1 MELPPLETGHIP
13 QAEILERVQA
23 SREEWVGFL
32 ERLARVESPSLVPES
47 QAHVLD
53 LMGWSLE
60 ELGFRVRRVPGRT
73 TGGLLV
79 ARGGDGW
86 RRSSRFQL
94 LIGHSDTVWPLGT
107 LNQMPVGFNGSVVKG
122 PGVFDMKAGL
132 TQMVFALRALRD
144 LSLEPEVEPVI
155 LVNSDEEIGS
165 QESERH
171 ILRLAR
177 GASRAFVLE
186 PALDLEGK
194 IKTARKGV
202 GRFVIRVKG
211 KGSHAG
217 LAPREGASAIQELA
231 MVIQR
236 LHAIT
241 DFERGIVVN
250 VGEIRGGTRANVVAA
265 AAEAVVDVRVNTIA
279 EGAWVGEQIR
289 AMETVTPGTTLEVEG
304 GVDRPPLERTPGNR
318 LLWQAAR
325 ELGEAMGV
333 PLEEG
338 RAGGGSDGNTTSQ
351 FTPTLDGLGA
361 VGDGAHALHEF
372 VEVDR
377 TLERCALLAG
387 LLLLPAPAVPR
398 LSTTGV
404 VAGLEEV
411 EGSGSRSP

>member
-1 MELPPLETGHIP
+1 MELPPLEIGHIP

-23 SREEWVGFL
+23 NREEWVGFL

-186 PALDLEGK
+186 PALDLDGK

-265 AAEAVVDVRVNTIA
+265 AAEAVVDVRVNTVA
-279 EGAWVGEQIR
+279 EGVWVGEQIR
-289 AMETVTPGTTLEVEG
+289 AIETVTPGTTLEVEG
-304 GVDRPPLERTPGNR
+304 SVDRPPLERTPGNR
-318 LLWQAAR
+318 MLWQAAQ

-333 PLEEG
+333 SLEEG

>member
-13 QAEILERVQA
+13 QADILERVHA
-23 SREEWVGFL
+23 RREEWVGFL
-32 ERLARVESPSLVPES
+32 ERLALVESPSLVPES

-60 ELGFRVRRVPGRT
+60 ELGFRVRRVPGRI
-73 TGGLLV
+73 TGGLLM
-79 ARGGDGW
+79 ARGGSGW
-86 RRSSRFQL
+86 RSSPRFQL
-94 LIGHSDTVWPLGT
+94 LIGHSDTVWPMGT
-107 LNQMPVGFNGSVVKG
+107 LNRMPVAFDGSVVRG

-132 TQMVFALRALRD
+132 THIVFALRVLKD
-144 LSLEPEVEPVI
+144 LSLEPEVEPVV

-171 ILRLAR
+171 ILRLSR

-186 PALDLEGK
+186 PALDPDGK

-217 LAPREGASAIQELA
+217 LAPQEGASAIQELA
-231 MVIQR
+231 LVIQR

-241 DFERGIVVN
+241 DFERGISVN
-250 VGEIRGGTRANVVAA
+250 VGEIRGGTRSNVVAA
-265 AAEAVVDVRVNTIA
+265 AAEAVVDVRVNTME
-279 EGAWVGEQIR
+279 EGIWVGEQIR
-289 AMETVTPGTTLEVEG
+289 AIESVTPGTTLEVEG
-304 GVDRPPLERTPGNR
+304 SVDRPPLERTPGNR
-318 LLWQAAR
+318 LLWQAAQ

-387 LLLLPAPAVPR
+387 LLLLPAPPLPR
-398 LSTTGV
+398 LPTTGV
-404 VAGLEEV
+404 VPGLEEG
-411 EGSGSRSP
+411 EGSRTRSS